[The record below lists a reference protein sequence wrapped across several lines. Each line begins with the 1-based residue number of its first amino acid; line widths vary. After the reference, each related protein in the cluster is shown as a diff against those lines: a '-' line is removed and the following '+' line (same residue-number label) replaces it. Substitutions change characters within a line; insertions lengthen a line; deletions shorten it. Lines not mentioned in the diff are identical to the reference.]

1 MRHNR
6 LTPFTYASVL
16 ALLMSGCVV
25 GPDYQAP
32 SEETLGIDLPE
43 RFHEGERSNTQAYS
57 DRAFWEGF
65 QDPLLAD
72 LIDRTLAQ
80 NRTLEAGFAR
90 YERAAALL
98 GAARSERWPQLN
110 AQGSAAEQ
118 YPAEAE
124 RFGLSAE
131 RIETYE
137 IGAAA
142 TWELDLFGRL
152 KRNTEA
158 RRAQLGEA
166 QAQLQALQVAMVGEL
181 ARSYFELRG
190 LQQQRTVALQSI
202 ANQEQ
207 SLAIVRSRRDAGE
220 ATLFDDLR
228 AQAQL
233 EATRALLPD
242 IESGIHARLQR
253 VAVLSGQASGPLH
266 EQLTR
271 SAPLPNQ
278 LPTIPVGTP
287 ADVLLRRPDVRA
299 AERRLAAATAE
310 IGVSTAE
317 LFPRLSLRGFIGSVA
332 GDTSELFN
340 AGSESRSVSLGVD
353 WTLLDFGGNRA
364 RIRAAGAEARA
375 ALADYEQTLLE
386 SLAETETLLVR
397 YDRGQERSQSLN
409 ASTVAADR
417 AAELAR
423 SRYELGYHSYLEVL
437 DAERALI
444 ETREALVRSRTDEVL
459 TMVGLYRA
467 LAGAPDAPEVTEA
480 ATQSR

>member
-6 LTPFTYASVL
+6 LTPLTLASVL
-16 ALLMSGCVV
+16 VLLTSGCVV

-32 SEETLGIDLPE
+32 SRDTLGVDLPE
-43 RFHEGERSNTQAYS
+43 HFHDGERSTPQDYS
-57 DRAFWEGF
+57 DRAFWQGF
-65 QDPLLAD
+65 EDPVLAD
-72 LIDRTLAQ
+72 LIDQSLEQ
-80 NRTLEAGFAR
+80 NRTLEAGLAR

-110 AQGSAAEQ
+110 AQSRATEQ

-131 RIETYE
+131 RIETYQV
-137 IGAAA
+137 GAAA

-158 RRAQLGEA
+158 RQAQLGEA
-166 QAQLQALQVAMVGEL
+166 HAELQALQVTLVGEL

-190 LQQQRTVALQSI
+190 LQQQRAVALESI
-202 ANQEQ
+202 ANQEH
-207 SLAIVRSRRDAGE
+207 SLVIVRSRRDAGE
-220 ATLFDDLR
+220 ATLFDDMR

-242 IESGIHARLQR
+242 IESSIHARLQQI
-253 VAVLSGQASGPLH
+253 AMLSGQTAGPLH
-266 EQLTR
+266 QRLTS
-271 SAPLPNQ
+271 SAPLPTQ
-278 LPTIPVGTP
+278 LPNIPVGTP

-299 AERRLAAATAE
+299 AERRLASATAE

-332 GDTSELFN
+332 GDPDALFN
-340 AGSESRSVSLGVD
+340 SETESRSVSLGVD

-364 RIRAAGAEARA
+364 RVRASGAEARA
-375 ALADYEQTLLE
+375 ALADYENTLLE
-386 SLAETETLLVR
+386 ALAETQTLLVR
-397 YDRGQERSQSLN
+397 YDRGQERTRSLD
-409 ASTVAADR
+409 ASTLAANR

-423 SRYELGYHSYLEVL
+423 SRYELGYHSYFEVL

-444 ETREALVRSRTDEVL
+444 ETREALVQSRTDEVL
-459 TMVGLYRA
+459 TMVGIYRA
-467 LAGAPDAPEVTEA
+467 LAGAPQAQQVTETA
-480 ATQSR
+480 RRSR

>member
-6 LTPFTYASVL
+6 LTPFTCASVL
-16 ALLMSGCVV
+16 TLLISGCVV

-43 RFHEGERSNTQAYS
+43 RFHEGERSNAQTYS

-65 QDPLLAD
+65 QDPVLAD
-72 LIDRTLAQ
+72 LIEQALGQ
-80 NRTLEAGFAR
+80 NRTLEAGLAR

-124 RFGLSAE
+124 RFGTGAE
-131 RIETYE
+131 RIETYQ

-152 KRNTEA
+152 KRNAEA
-158 RRAQLGEA
+158 RQAQLGEA
-166 QAQLQALQVAMVGEL
+166 RAELQALQVAMVGEL

-190 LQQQRTVALQSI
+190 LQQQRTVALESI

-220 ATLFDDLR
+220 ATLFDDVR
-228 AQAQL
+228 ARAQL

-242 IESGIHARLQR
+242 IESDIHTRLQR
-253 VAVLSGQASGPLH
+253 IAVLSGQASEPLH
-266 EQLTR
+266 QRLTS
-271 SAPLPNQ
+271 SAPLPAQ
-278 LPTIPVGTP
+278 LPTVPVGTP

-299 AERRLAAATAE
+299 AERRLASATAE

-317 LFPRLSLRGFIGSVA
+317 LFPQLSLRGFIGSVA
-332 GDTSELFN
+332 GDTGELFN

-364 RIRAAGAEARA
+364 RVRASGAEARA

-386 SLAETETLLVR
+386 ALAETETLLVH
-397 YDRGQERSQSLN
+397 YDRGQERTRSLN
-409 ASTVAADR
+409 ASTEAASR

-423 SRYELGYHSYLEVL
+423 SRYELGYHSYFEVL
-437 DAERALI
+437 DAERALLD
-444 ETREALVRSRTDEVL
+444 TREALVRSRTDEVL

-467 LAGAPDAPEVTEA
+467 LAGAPNAQQVTEVTR
-480 ATQSR
+480 QPR

>member
-1 MRHNR
+1 MPHNR
-6 LTPFTYASVL
+6 LLPVTL
-16 ALLMSGCVV
+16 ALLISGCVV

-32 SEETLGIDLPE
+32 SRDSLGVDLPE
-43 RFHEGERSNTQAYS
+43 HFHEGERSNARAYS

-65 QDPLLAD
+65 QDPILAD
-72 LIDRTLAQ
+72 LIDRALEQ
-80 NRTLEAGFAR
+80 NRTLEAGVAR

-110 AQGSAAEQ
+110 AQSNAAEQ
-118 YPAEAE
+118 YPADVE
-124 RFGLSAE
+124 RFGVGAD
-131 RIETYE
+131 RIETYQV
-137 IGAAA
+137 GAAA

-158 RRAQLGEA
+158 RQAQLGETRA
-166 QAQLQALQVAMVGEL
+166 DLQALQVAAVGEL

-190 LQQQRTVALQSI
+190 LQQQRAVAQESI
-202 ANQEQ
+202 ANLEQ
-207 SLAIVRSRRDAGE
+207 SLDIVRARRDAGE

-228 AQAQL
+228 AQTQL

-253 VAVLSGQASGPLH
+253 VAVLTGQAYGPLH
-266 EQLTR
+266 AQLTNN
-271 SAPLPNQ
+271 APLPTQ
-278 LPTIPVGTP
+278 LPNIPVGTP

-299 AERRLAAATAE
+299 AERRLAGATAE

-353 WTLLDFGGNRA
+353 WTLLDVGGNRA
-364 RIRAAGAEARA
+364 RVRASNAEARA
-375 ALADYEQTLLE
+375 ALSDYEQTLLE
-386 SLAETETLLVR
+386 ALAETETLLVR
-397 YDRGQERSQSLN
+397 YDRGQERTQSLN

-423 SRYELGYHSYLEVL
+423 SRYELGYHSYFEVL

-467 LAGAPDAPEVTEA
+467 LAGAPDVPQVTEA
-480 ATQSR
+480 TTQSR